1 MKRYLLRGLV
11 LIMLLLFSVGIVYS
25 ATTKASTLTC
35 VGIYSETSDGYISY
49 RAVVGKGDWVVVKV
63 GDVIPSTAEI
73 KINVDRDWIELI
85 ATGKPTE
92 VYELDG
98 PESGEIVK
106 KATDILNLKPRTV
119 AFPKGTAAKPDPAYK
134 DKLVVQQYLGR
145 QIYIMADG
153 SSKDIRYGDVL
164 EIKGKVRIIAI
175 NNTLTLINASSA
187 TTTIIGPLNF
197 TIEQVLTNK
206 NLYKFLNVQK

>member
-1 MKRYLLRGLV
+1 MKRYLLGIWV
-11 LIMLLLFSVGIVYS
+11 LIMLLLCSVGIVYS

-49 RAVVGKGDWVVVKV
+49 RAVVGKGEWIVVKV
-63 GDVIPSTAEI
+63 GDMIPLTAEI

-85 ATGKPTE
+85 ETGKPTE

-106 KATDILNLKPRTV
+106 KATDILKIKPRTV
-119 AFPKGTAAKPDPAYK
+119 AFPKGTAAKPDAAYK
-134 DKLVVQQYLGR
+134 NKLVVQQYLGR
-145 QIYIMADG
+145 QVYIMPDG
-153 SSKDIRYGDVL
+153 SSNDIRYGDVL
-164 EIKGKVRIIAI
+164 DIKGKMRIIAI
-175 NNTLTLINASSA
+175 NNTLTLMNASGA

-197 TIEQVLTNK
+197 TIEQVLTNQ